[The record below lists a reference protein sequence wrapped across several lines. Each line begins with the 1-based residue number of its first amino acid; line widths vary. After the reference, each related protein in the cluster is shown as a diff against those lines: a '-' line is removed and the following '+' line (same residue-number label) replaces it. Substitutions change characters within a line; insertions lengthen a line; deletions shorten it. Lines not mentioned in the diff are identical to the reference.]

1 MADDDGTDPLC
12 LSTQQFSRLL
22 VLHELRHPLI
32 IPVAETFSN
41 AQVKNP
47 EHLEYPQHG
56 ADHHDRDQ
64 NLLDGRVHRNVS
76 GGQPEQ

>member
-12 LSTQQFSRLL
+12 LGTQQFSRLL

-41 AQVKNP
+41 AQVKNT
-47 EHLEYPQHG
+47 EHLEYP
-56 ADHHDRDQ
+56 
-64 NLLDGRVHRNVS
+64 
-76 GGQPEQ
+76 